1 MPTPM
6 PRIPRSGGHPSAS
19 SPLSALLY
27 ALSLLSALVLLAAFP
42 GTSVASAG
50 HGKQPDAATC
60 RQYTDTGPAAAGAH
74 DRPDGS
80 CARLHALTGG

>member
-6 PRIPRSGGHPSAS
+6 PRIPRPGGHPSAS

-42 GTSVASAG
+42 GTSLASAG
-50 HGKQPDAATC
+50 DHE
-60 RQYTDTGPAAAGAH
+60 
-74 DRPDGS
+74 RPHGS
-80 CARLHALTGG
+80 CARPHALVDA

>member
-42 GTSVASAG
+42 STSVASAG
-50 HGKQPDAATC
+50 HGKRPDAATC
-60 RQYTDTGPAAAGAH
+60 RQYTDTGRTAGAH
-74 DRPDGS
+74 DRHDGS
-80 CARLHALTGG
+80 CARLHALAGG